1 MSFRADPSFHNAGDG
16 KGQGPIWGT
25 DVNVPP
31 GGKTPHFATNGNGN
45 AKPTETSTDTG
56 DDTST
61 DKGDEGGSSTT
72 QPIVV
77 MPDGTKVSVDAFYAQ
92 QSAKDQEELNT
103 LKGKVEAY
111 EKLGTQTQ
119 TSTGDEKTE
128 TTEPESLWKSFEFKE
143 DTRVEANEKEIVD
156 FYNAQGQAMEAAF
169 TEQFKKMSA
178 ANAELKTEL
187 EGVKDIV
194 GKEVFESNMSRVV
207 ATTGI
212 SRDELLEMYSRT
224 KVGDADVL
232 STLVLGERAKK
243 EQQDKIAEAAE
254 KEREQGTNAIA
265 GQSQSGGSQ
274 GDDINKPGRGIEV
287 EDGAMPT
294 PAQLAEK
301 YNLTAPMF

>member
-1 MSFRADPSFHNAGDG
+1 
-16 KGQGPIWGT
+16 
-25 DVNVPP
+25 
-31 GGKTPHFATNGNGN
+31 
-45 AKPTETSTDTG
+45 
-56 DDTST
+56 
-61 DKGDEGGSSTT
+61 
-72 QPIVV
+72 

-92 QSAKDQEELNT
+92 QSAKDQEEIGI
-103 LKGKVEAY
+103 LKGKLETY
-111 EKLGTQTQ
+111 EKIGVTQ
-119 TSTGDEKTE
+119 TSTGDQEKTE
-128 TTEPESLWKSFEFKE
+128 QAETESLWKPFQFKE
-143 DTRVEANEKEIVD
+143 DVRIEANEQEIVD
-156 FYNAQGQAMEAAF
+156 YYNAQGQTMVEGF
-169 TEQFKKMSA
+169 TKKFDEMSA
-178 ANAELKTEL
+178 ENAELKTAV
-187 EGVKDIV
+187 EGLKDVV